1 MLTMTADKC
10 TKEIKELKSI
20 CMKAVT
26 NESVFMS
33 MGELE
38 LSMIQACFRL
48 IDASTELMEEQ
59 ADMMEV
65 MNRKLDRLLK
75 DREET

>member
-10 TKEIKELKSI
+10 TKEIKELKNI
-20 CMKAVT
+20 CMKAMA

-38 LSMIQACFRL
+38 LSLVQACFRL
-48 IDASTELMEEQ
+48 IDTSTELIEEQ
-59 ADMMEV
+59 ADMMEI
-65 MNRKLDRLLK
+65 MNKKLDKLLEIQG
-75 DREET
+75 RA

>member
-20 CMKAVT
+20 CMKVMT
-26 NESVFMS
+26 DESVFMS

-38 LSMIQACFRL
+38 LAMMQSCFRL
-48 IDASTELMEEQ
+48 IDASVELMEEQ
-59 ADMMEV
+59 ADMMEI
-65 MNRKLDRLLK
+65 MNKKLDRLLENK
-75 DREET
+75 ERA